1 MCHGPRSSVRLNYFI
16 SSGHPPHT
24 QVAKLGIFALQSSF
38 VLSTKEVVMA
48 FRIFPR
54 DEGFFPLLEES
65 SVIAHDCAKRIS
77 GILRSLPPA
86 EVEID
91 AIMAAERRADE
102 IVRELHRRL
111 ERSLVTPFDRE
122 DLQELMSK
130 LDDVV
135 DEMFAAA
142 DLIFL
147 HRVTS
152 ELPGLFDMSQLLEE
166 ITLTNVT
173 LMRNLSSFTGIT
185 ELVEEI
191 DQLESSADRMFR
203 RVTGELFSGSHDALD
218 ILR

>member
-1 MCHGPRSSVRLNYFI
+1 
-16 SSGHPPHT
+16 
-24 QVAKLGIFALQSSF
+24 
-38 VLSTKEVVMA
+38 MA

-65 SVIAHDCAKRIS
+65 AAIAHDCAKRVV
-77 GILRSLPPA
+77 GILGSLPPA

-91 AIMAAERRADE
+91 AIMSAERRADVL
-102 IVRELHRRL
+102 VRELNRRL

-122 DLQELMSK
+122 DLQELMTR

-135 DEMFAAA
+135 DEIFGAA

-147 HRVTS
+147 HHVTNP
-152 ELPGLFDMSQLLEE
+152 LPGLADMAQVLEE
-166 ITLTNVT
+166 ITLKNSE
-173 LMRNLSSFTGIT
+173 LMKNLSSFTDINR
-185 ELVEEI
+185 LVEEI

-218 ILR
+218 ILRWKEIVEAIERSIDAVEEVSDVVQTIAVKHS

>member
-1 MCHGPRSSVRLNYFI
+1 
-16 SSGHPPHT
+16 
-24 QVAKLGIFALQSSF
+24 
-38 VLSTKEVVMA
+38 MA

-65 SVIAHDCAKRIS
+65 ATISHDCAKRVVS
-77 GILRSLPPA
+77 ILRSLPPA

-91 AIMAAERRADE
+91 AIMSAERQADVL
-102 IVRELHRRL
+102 VRELNRRL

-135 DEMFAAA
+135 DEIFGAA

-147 HRVTS
+147 HHVTS
-152 ELPGLFDMSQLLEE
+152 ALPGLSDMAQVLEE
-166 ITLTNVT
+166 ITLKCKE
-173 LMRNLSSFTGIT
+173 LMKNLASFTDINR
-185 ELVEEI
+185 LVEEI

-218 ILR
+218 ILRWKEIVEAIERSIDAVEEVSDVVQTIAVKHS

>member
-1 MCHGPRSSVRLNYFI
+1 
-16 SSGHPPHT
+16 
-24 QVAKLGIFALQSSF
+24 
-38 VLSTKEVVMA
+38 MA

-65 SVIAHDCAKRIS
+65 AAIAHDCARRVVS
-77 GILRSLPPA
+77 ILGSLPPA

-91 AIMAAERRADE
+91 AIMSAERRADVL
-102 IVRELHRRL
+102 VRELNRRL

-122 DLQELMSK
+122 DLQELMTQ

-135 DEMFAAA
+135 DEIFGAA

-147 HRVTS
+147 HHVTNP
-152 ELPGLFDMSQLLEE
+152 LPGLADMAQVLEE
-166 ITLTNVT
+166 ITLKNSD
-173 LMRNLSSFTGIT
+173 LMRNLSSFTDINR
-185 ELVEEI
+185 LVEEI

-218 ILR
+218 ILRWKEIVEAIERSIDAVEEVSDVVQTIAVKHS